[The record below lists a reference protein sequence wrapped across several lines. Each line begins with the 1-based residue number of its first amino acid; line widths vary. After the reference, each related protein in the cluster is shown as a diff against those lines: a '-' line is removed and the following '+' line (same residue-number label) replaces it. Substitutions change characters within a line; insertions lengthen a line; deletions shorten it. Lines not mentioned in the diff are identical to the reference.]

1 MASIEKLV
9 IQLRKKKQEAS
20 KLRAQAEAELKKYR
34 SAEKRLASGIVSLEK
49 KIDSEKENVSDIS
62 TVLNQKTSQLE
73 SVERLVASAEERLAR
88 EKEAAESIQQEI
100 EFAENKLNLDHFVGV
115 VIEGSDIGKLK
126 FEYSIK
132 ILFQICKS

>member
-62 TVLNQKTSQLE
+62 TVLNQKTSQLHE
-73 SVERLVASAEERLAR
+73 
-88 EKEAAESIQQEI
+88 
-100 EFAENKLNLDHFVGV
+100 
-115 VIEGSDIGKLK
+115 LK
-126 FEYSIK
+126 PGF
-132 ILFQICKS
+132 